1 MPQNRMRLGIVI
13 QILILWTLLSP
24 NSQAAQPNIVFILI
38 DDMGWSDLSCFGGIR
53 AQTPNIDRLA
63 ENGIRFRQFYVNAPI
78 CSPSR
83 VAFTTGQYPHRW
95 RISSYLDNRQ
105 TNNDRGMA
113 QWLSTDAPVLARA
126 LQEAGY
132 KTGHFG
138 KWHMG
143 GQRDVTDAPS
153 IEQYGFQQSL
163 TNFEGLGPKLLPL
176 TQQPDWVAPRKIW
189 EKGELLGGPVT
200 WTARSKITTGF
211 VDAAISFIDQ
221 AQANQQP
228 FYLNLWPDDVHSP
241 FFPSLQRWSGNKRK
255 RYDAVLEEMDAQLK
269 PLIDRI
275 DNDARL
281 RENTIVILCS
291 DNGHE
296 HGAGNSAPYRGAK
309 TWLYEGGVR
318 SPLIIYAPGLMTQE
332 KRGSWN
338 NESTFC
344 ALDVNRSLYSLS
356 QLNPSASLDG
366 EDLADVLVGKSNAS
380 RQAPI
385 FWRRPPDRPGFVSG
399 FDEPNPDLAVR
410 SGNWKCY
417 LDFQGQNLQLYDLAT
432 DISERHNIAAQHPE
446 IAESLRQQ
454 TLRWNESMPADR
466 PQMPRK

>member
-1 MPQNRMRLGIVI
+1 MCLGIAL
-13 QILILWTLLSP
+13 QLFLLWSILSSTAHS
-24 NSQAAQPNIVFILI
+24 AQPNIVFILI

-53 AQTPNIDRLA
+53 ARTPNIDQLA
-63 ENGIRFRQFYVNAPI
+63 EKGMRFRQFYVNAPI

-105 TNNDRGMA
+105 INNDRGVA
-113 QWLSTDAPVLARA
+113 QWLSPDAPVLARA
-126 LQEAGY
+126 LQNSGY

-153 IEQYGFQQSL
+153 IEQYGFQKSL

-176 TQQPDWVAPRKIW
+176 TQQPDWDAPRKIW

-200 WTARSKITTGF
+200 WMARSKVTTGF
-211 VDAAISFIDQ
+211 VDAALSFIEE
-221 AQANQQP
+221 AQASQQP
-228 FYLNLWPDDVHSP
+228 FYINLWPDDVHSP
-241 FFPSLQRWSGNKRK
+241 FFPSLQHWSNNKKK

-269 PLIDRI
+269 PLIERI
-275 DNDARL
+275 DNDPSL
-281 RENTIVILCS
+281 RENTIIILCS

-296 HGAGNSAPYRGAK
+296 HGAGNSTPYRGAK

-318 SPLIIYAPGLMTQE
+318 SPLIVYAPGLMPQE
-332 KRGSWN
+332 KRGNWN

-344 ALDVNRSLYSLS
+344 ALDLNRSLYSLT
-356 QLNPSASLDG
+356 QLSPSVSLDG

-385 FWRRPPDRPGFVSG
+385 FWRRPPDRPGFVPG
-399 FDEPNPDLAVR
+399 FEEPNPDLAVR
-410 SGNWKCY
+410 SGKWKCY

-432 DISERHNIAAQHPE
+432 DISETHNIATQHPE
-446 IAESLRQQ
+446 VAESLRQQ

-466 PQMPRK
+466 PQLPQKKK